1 MLPCFIMHFVIFSSN
16 IIEVSIQLIKEKI
29 MAGIIPELPFK
40 GAFTALITPFKN
52 GQVDT
57 DSLRKL
63 INWQIEQGI
72 HGIVP
77 VGTTG
82 ESPTLSHEE
91 HDKVIEITVAEA
103 AGRVPVIAG
112 AGSNNTSEAIR
123 LAKHAEHVGADA
135 VLIVSPYYNKPTQQ
149 GLIAH
154 FKAIADQLSEVPIIV
169 YDIPGRSVVKIEDN
183 TLAELS
189 AHKHII
195 GIKDATGDAARPAR
209 LCNLI
214 GDDFCQLS
222 GDDATAFSYLAS
234 GGHGMISVVSN
245 IAPKL
250 YSDMFNAFASGDI
263 KVGMAI
269 NKRLMSLHDGLF
281 CEASPGP
288 VKYAA
293 ERLGICNSEVRLP
306 LVPISSDARRV
317 VDNALDF
324 AGLL

>member
-1 MLPCFIMHFVIFSSN
+1 MT
-16 IIEVSIQLIKEKI
+16 
-29 MAGIIPELPFK
+29 GIIPELPFK
-40 GAFTALITPFKN
+40 GVNTALITPFKD
-52 GQVDT
+52 GQIDKIA
-57 DSLRKL
+57 LRDL
-63 INWQIEQGI
+63 VNWQIQQGV
-72 HGIVP
+72 HGLVP

-91 HDKVIEITVAEA
+91 HDEVIEITVTEA

-123 LAKHAEHVGADA
+123 LAKHAEEVGANA

-149 GLIAH
+149 GLKAH
-154 FKAIADQLSEVPIIV
+154 FLSIADELSSIPLIV
-169 YDIPGRSVVKIEDN
+169 YDIPGRSVVSVKDEL
-183 TLAELS
+183 LAEL
-189 AHKHII
+189 AKHKNII
-195 GIKDATGDAARPAR
+195 GVKDATGDAARPAR

-250 YSDMFNAFASGDI
+250 YSDMYNSFCAGDI
-263 KVGMAI
+263 KTGMEI
-269 NKRLMSLHDGLF
+269 NKKLMALHDGLF
-281 CEASPGP
+281 CEASPAP

-293 ERLGICNSEVRLP
+293 ERLRLCKSELRLP
-306 LVPISSDARRV
+306 LVSASDEAKKII
-317 VDNALDF
+317 DKALAL
-324 AGLL
+324 AGLV

>member
-1 MLPCFIMHFVIFSSN
+1 MT
-16 IIEVSIQLIKEKI
+16 
-29 MAGIIPELPFK
+29 GIIPELPFK
-40 GAFTALITPFKN
+40 GVNTALITPFKD
-52 GQVDT
+52 GQIDKIA
-57 DSLRKL
+57 LRDL
-63 INWQIEQGI
+63 VNWQIQQGV
-72 HGIVP
+72 HGLVP

-91 HDKVIEITVAEA
+91 HDEVIEITVTEA

-123 LAKHAEHVGADA
+123 LAKHAEEVGANA

-149 GLIAH
+149 GLKAH
-154 FKAIADQLSEVPIIV
+154 FLSIADELSSIPLIV
-169 YDIPGRSVVKIEDN
+169 YDIPGRSIVSVKDEL
-183 TLAELS
+183 LAEL
-189 AHKHII
+189 AKHKNII

-209 LCNLI
+209 LSNLI

-250 YSDMFNAFASGDI
+250 YSDMYNSFCAGDI
-263 KVGMAI
+263 KTGMEI
-269 NKRLMSLHDGLF
+269 NKKLMALHDGLF
-281 CEASPGP
+281 CEASPAP

-293 ERLGICNSEVRLP
+293 ERLRLCKSELRLP
-306 LVPISSDARRV
+306 LVSVSDEAKSII
-317 VDNALDF
+317 DKALAL
-324 AGLL
+324 AGLV